1 MIEKINK
8 IEDLKN
14 KLNNLRP
21 LSSDELKRLSE
32 EFIIENT
39 YDSNAIEGST
49 LTLEETALVLKE
61 NITIAEKPLN
71 EHLSAIGHKDA
82 YYYVEE
88 LVKNKNELT
97 ENEILNI
104 HSLVLMDRPDAKG
117 KYRNVPVR
125 ILGTNAKPVEP
136 YLINK
141 NMEDLIDWYRN
152 ENNLSI
158 IEKITLFHL
167 NFESIHPFLD
177 GNGRTGRLIINFELM
192 KNNYVPINIKYKD
205 RRRYY
210 DAFKVY
216 NENEDISLM
225 LDLICDYLI
234 EELTRYITIIENK

>member
-1 MIEKINK
+1 MNEKIKMIEQ
-8 IEDLKN
+8 LKN
-14 KLNNLRP
+14 KLNTFRP
-21 LSSDELKRLSE
+21 LTDSEIIRLHE
-32 EFIIENT
+32 EFMIEYT

-61 NITIAEKPLN
+61 NITIAEKSLN

-82 YYYVEE
+82 YYYIED
-88 LVKNKNELT
+88 LVKKKHELN

-117 KYRNVPVR
+117 KYRNVPVK
-125 ILGTNAKPVEP
+125 ILGTNANPVEP
-136 YLINK
+136 YLIK
-141 NMEDLIDWYRN
+141 PNMESLINWYN
-152 ENNLSI
+152 EENNLSL
-158 IEKITLFHL
+158 IEKVTLFHL
-167 NFESIHPFLD
+167 KFETIHPFLD
-177 GNGRTGRLIINFELM
+177 GNGRTGRLVLNFELM

-225 LDLICDYLI
+225 VDLVCDYLI
-234 EELTRYITIIENK
+234 EELTKYINIRENY